1 MKNHTNNNLMEST
14 VQLLDIWDFDMN
26 VIIGIVE
33 RS

>member
-1 MKNHTNNNLMEST
+1 MNNHTNNDLMET
-14 VQLLDIWDFDMN
+14 IVQLLDIWDFEVN